1 MTLVISLS
9 FASTGSNAVASL
21 QVGPS
26 AVPRL
31 TRGTSP
37 SFLIHCMETLAAH
50 HARGCSWQCADGMG
64 HTCPHFAEYRAE
76 CGGTAAHPIRRDR

>member
-9 FASTGSNAVASL
+9 FASTGSNVVASL

-50 HARGCSWQCADGMG
+50 HAQGALLAVYQWDGAYLPPLHLTQDGTWG
-64 HTCPHFAEYRAE
+64 HC
-76 CGGTAAHPIRRDR
+76 HPSNRL